1 MKKRSFKIAPFEKH
15 LHMEVLE
22 LGDGFARMRMPYR
35 DDFTNPSG
43 KIHGGAIASLV
54 DTAMAVAVFSLVG
67 PGVRYSTV
75 RLEIKYKAPVR
86 DGEMLAEAKIN
97 IQKKGLFKV
106 EAAVKNEDGQ
116 VAATATA
123 TFMITDQGH

>member
-1 MKKRSFKIAPFEKH
+1 MKKRSFKVAPFEKYM
-15 LHMEVLE
+15 HMEILE
-22 LGDGFARMRMPYR
+22 IGEGFARVRMPYR
-35 DDFTNPSG
+35 DEFTNPAG
-43 KIHGGAIASLV
+43 KIHGGVIASLV

-97 IQKKGLFKV
+97 IQKKRLFKV
-106 EAAVKNEDGQ
+106 EAAVKDGDGQ

-123 TFMITDQGH
+123 TFMLTNQGH